1 MRRVM
6 AVFAYDGKNFSG
18 YQYQQGERTVQGEF
32 EKALKRIFKE
42 ETESYGAG
50 RTDTGVHAYGQV
62 ITFMVK
68 YETMYDYDVKN
79 ALNANL
85 PPDIYVR
92 FVKTTED
99 RFNPRFDANRRIYHY
114 FILNQQEPDIFNRS
128 NYWWFPYDL
137 NINTMRKAARYFEG
151 VHDFTTFQK
160 RTKGKEKDPVRLIY
174 RVKVYGFNGNRLILV
189 RVEGLSFLRRMVRNI
204 VGALVRVGIG
214 DWEPEKIME
223 VIKERK
229 RTASSATAPPDGLYL
244 YQVDF
249 NPVDQMHYINTSL
262 WSETELLEGKEWFKA
277 FG

>member
-6 AVFAYDGKNFSG
+6 AVFAYDGRNFSG
-18 YQYQQGERTVQGEF
+18 YQFQHGQRTVQGEF
-32 EKALKRIFKE
+32 EKALNRIFKCE
-42 ETESYGAG
+42 METYGAG

-68 YETMYDYDVKN
+68 YETMYDHDVKN

-92 FVKTTED
+92 SVKTVEE
-99 RFNPRFDANRRIYHY
+99 RFNPRFDATRRIYHY
-114 FILNQQEPDIFNRS
+114 FILNQQEPDIFNRT

-137 NINTMRKAARYFEG
+137 EINRMRGAARYFEG

-160 RTKGKEKDPVRLIY
+160 KTKGKEKDPVRLIY
-174 RVKVYGFNGNRLILV
+174 RVKVFGFKSNRLILV

-214 DWEPEKIME
+214 DWEPEKIIE
-223 VIKERK
+223 VIKERD
-229 RTASSATAPPDGLYL
+229 RTASSATAPADGLYL
-244 YQVDF
+244 YRVDF
-249 NPVDQMHYINTSL
+249 NPVDQMRYITSSF

-277 FG
+277 HG

>member
-6 AVFAYDGKNFSG
+6 AVFAYDGKRFSG
-18 YQYQQGERTVQGEF
+18 YQYQEGQRTVQGEF
-32 EKALKRIFKE
+32 ERALKRIFKCDV
-42 ETESYGAG
+42 ESYGAG

-68 YETMYDYDVKN
+68 YETMYDNDVKN

-92 FVKTTED
+92 TVKTTED
-99 RFNPRFDANRRIYHY
+99 RFNPRFDATRRIYHY
-114 FILNQQEPDIFNRS
+114 FILNQQEPDIFNRN

-137 NINTMRKAARYFEG
+137 NLERMREAARYFEG

-160 RTKGKEKDPVRLIY
+160 STKGKEKDPVRLIY
-174 RVKVYGFNGNRLILV
+174 RVKVYGFKGNRLILV

-204 VGALVRVGIG
+204 VGALVRVGIES
-214 DWEPEKIME
+214 WPPEKIME
-223 VIKERK
+223 VIKERN
-229 RTASSATAPPDGLYL
+229 RTASSASAPPDGLYL
-244 YQVDF
+244 HQVDF
-249 NPVDQMHYINTSL
+249 TPVDQMHYINTSF